1 MPTQPMPAR
10 EYRSEIRPP
19 SMTPGILS
27 IIILTCACFVLLRV
41 GAALRWYGETEAL
54 DQVGFV
60 PDLWLAQGRLWQA
73 LTYMVVHWDPMHLL
87 LNMLTLWWMGGRVEE
102 RMGTRRF
109 VAVYALAGV
118 TAAMACFAVAKLAGT
133 GAFPVVGASGGVFA
147 VMALWALWWPESII
161 LLWGIAPI
169 KVKWLVLGLLGIS
182 AVLLLTGGGNVAH
195 EGHLGGCLAA
205 WAWWAWDRRRGG
217 GTGGTRRKG
226 RVKLRLVRGNREQE
240 ERFRAIVDDL

>member
-19 SMTPGILS
+19 SMTPGILG
-27 IIILTCACFVLLRV
+27 IIILTCAAFLLLRI
-41 GAALRWYGETEAL
+41 GEALGWYGEASAL
-54 DQVGFV
+54 DLVGFV
-60 PDLWLAQGRLWQA
+60 PDRWLADGRLWQPV
-73 LTYMVVHWDPMHLL
+73 TYMVVHWDFMHLV

-102 RMGTRRF
+102 RMGTPRF
-109 VAVYALAGV
+109 LLLYVLAGLC
-118 TAAMACFAVAKLAGT
+118 AAMACFGVASLAGT
-133 GAFPVVGASGGVFA
+133 GAYPVVGASGGVFA
-147 VMALWALWWPESII
+147 VLALWGLWWPESIV
-161 LLWGIAPI
+161 LLWGLAPI

-195 EGHLGGCLAA
+195 EGHLGGCFAA
-205 WAWWAWDRRRGG
+205 WAWWAWDRRGG
-217 GTGGTRRKG
+217 GTGGQRHK